1 MFRSGILGLLALA
14 LTGPIS
20 GVGESGHARIDRE
33 IETAFPRWKIN
44 APAAQC
50 DDAEFLRRASLDL
63 TGKIP
68 DATVAARFF
77 QDRDPDKRARLID
90 HLLASDDF
98 ARHLATVFD
107 VMLMERRPDTNVTTA
122 EWRDYLT
129 GSFAKNK
136 PLDQL
141 AREILGADGVD
152 PQLRP
157 AAKYYLDRAVEADT
171 LVRDTGRL
179 FLGVDLQCAQCHDH
193 PTIDGWKHR
202 HFFGL
207 SVFFSGSK
215 TFKNPDGKLVLQEMV
230 TAREVEFASVFKPNE
245 PSKTGPRLLDGPALP
260 VPEFPKG
267 QEYVE
272 TPSGKVRAVPK
283 FSLRQLLAEQLP
295 SRETPA
301 FTRNLANRLWA
312 HLMGR
317 GLVHPLD
324 AHHAENPPSHPALL
338 DWLGG
343 QLIESG
349 YDTRAFL
356 REIML
361 SAAYQRSSLA
371 PEGVDPDSLP
381 AESFAIANLKGLS
394 PEQLFQSLLIAT
406 QSGPLF
412 EEQIETALREDA
424 PAYAELEKDAAAL
437 QKARDG
443 ERARRIGE
451 FVTTFASTP
460 GQPEVDF
467 QASLPQALFL
477 ANHPLVAEWL
487 EPRSGNLAHQ
497 MLIRDEPD
505 LVAEEIYLSVLSRA
519 PSANERAA
527 AAAHLATRGP
537 ERPAALKEL
546 IWSLLASAE
555 FRLNH

>member
-1 MFRSGILGLLALA
+1 MFRPGILGLLTLA
-14 LTGPIS
+14 LTGPTA
-20 GVGESGHARIDRE
+20 GAGESWHARIDRE
-33 IETAFPRWKIN
+33 IDAAFPRWDI
-44 APAAQC
+44 ATPAALC

-63 TGKIP
+63 AGKIP
-68 DATVAARFF
+68 DSADAIRFF
-77 QDRDPDKRARLID
+77 QDRSADKRARLID

-98 ARHLATVFD
+98 SRHLATVFD

-122 EWRDYLT
+122 EWRDYLAA
-129 GSFAKNK
+129 SFAEKK
-136 PLDQL
+136 PLDQI

-152 PQLRP
+152 PRLRP
-157 AAKYYLDRAVEADT
+157 AAKYYLDRAVEPDT

-193 PTIDGWKHR
+193 PTIDGWKHQ

-245 PSKTGPRLLDGPALP
+245 PHKTGPRLLDGPALA

-301 FTRNLANRLWA
+301 FTRNLSNRLWA

-324 AHHAENPPSHPALL
+324 AHHAENPPSHPDLL
-338 DWLGG
+338 DFLSQ
-343 QLIESG
+343 QLIDCA
-349 YDTRAFL
+349 YDIRAFF

-371 PEGVDPDSLP
+371 PEGIDPNQMP
-381 AESFAIANLKGLS
+381 AESFAVANLKGLS
-394 PEQLFQSLLIAT
+394 PEQLFQSLLVAT
-406 QSGPLF
+406 QSGPVF
-412 EEQIETALREDA
+412 DEQIETALRDDA
-424 PAYAELEKDAAAL
+424 PAYADLVKDAAAL
-437 QKARDG
+437 QKARDT
-443 ERARRIGE
+443 ERTRRIGE

-477 ANHPLVAEWL
+477 ANHPLITEWL
-487 EPRSGNLAHQ
+487 EPRSGNLSHK

-505 LVAEEIYLSVLSRA
+505 LVAEEIYLSVLSRP
-519 PSANERAA
+519 PSPDERCAA
-527 AAAHLATRGP
+527 SAHLTARGP
-537 ERPAALKEL
+537 ERPAAVKEL